1 VLRWVPAVKNGMG
14 LRIIRRPQPHVTDFL
29 ILSSTQNGP
38 GAGSHHDTPRTGPDG
53 TGLRAARPG
62 GGARRPDQRSAPPP
76 GLGVGL
82 HRQPSRALLSGRDTT
97 HVTPLRVKLS
107 V

>member
-1 VLRWVPAVKNGMG
+1 MLRWVPAVKNGMG

-62 GGARRPDQRSAPPP
+62 GGARRPDIYLPRPPDWDS
-76 GLGVGL
+76 
-82 HRQPSRALLSGRDTT
+82 RQPLGGVDW
-97 HVTPLRVKLS
+97 TPHHCVKLS
-107 V
+107 F

>member
-38 GAGSHHDTPRTGPDG
+38 GAGSHHDTHAPRRTA
-53 TGLRAARPG
+53 TG
-62 GGARRPDQRSAPPP
+62 GGVDD
-76 GLGVGL
+76 
-82 HRQPSRALLSGRDTT
+82 HTT
-97 HVTPLRVKLS
+97 HDCVNLS